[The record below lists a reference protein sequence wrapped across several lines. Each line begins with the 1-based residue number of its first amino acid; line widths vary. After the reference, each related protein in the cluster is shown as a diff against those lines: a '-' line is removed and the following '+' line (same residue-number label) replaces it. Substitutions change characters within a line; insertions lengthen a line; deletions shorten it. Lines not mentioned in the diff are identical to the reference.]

1 MFLVIGEK
9 PSVSRALAKV
19 LKAEK
24 KEDGYLVGEGCLVS
38 WCFGHLAEYASPET
52 YDERYAKWD
61 FSDLPIIP
69 EKWELTVAKDKK
81 GQLVVLK
88 KLLCRKDLEYVV
100 NACDAG
106 REGELIFK
114 HVYDLS
120 GSTLPVKRLWISSM
134 EDSAIREG
142 FANQKGG
149 TEYRNICEASVC
161 RAKADW
167 LVGMNAT
174 RAYTTKYFKK
184 LAVGR
189 VQTPTLAMLTER
201 ERQIRD
207 FKKEKYFAVHISCDG
222 MDAVTGRVDSR
233 KDAEEILENARTAR
247 HR

>member
-1 MFLVIGEK
+1 
-9 PSVSRALAKV
+9 
-19 LKAEK
+19 
-24 KEDGYLVGEGCLVS
+24 
-38 WCFGHLAEYASPET
+38 
-52 YDERYAKWD
+52 
-61 FSDLPIIP
+61 
-69 EKWELTVAKDKK
+69 
-81 GQLVVLK
+81 
-88 KLLCRKDLEYVV
+88 
-100 NACDAG
+100 
-106 REGELIFK
+106 
-114 HVYDLS
+114 
-120 GSTLPVKRLWISSM
+120 M

-142 FANQKGG
+142 FANQKDG

-222 MDAVTGRVDSR
+222 MPSAGTRPPVSLWKTGT
-233 KDAEEILENARTAR
+233 KK
-247 HR
+247 

>member
-9 PSVSRALAKV
+9 PSVSQTLAKI

-24 KEDGYLVGEGCLVS
+24 KEDGYLAGKDCLVS
-38 WCFGHLAEYASPET
+38 WCFGHLAEYASPES
-52 YDERYAKWD
+52 YDEQYAKWD

-69 EKWELTVAKDKK
+69 EKWKLTVAKDKK
-81 GQLVVLK
+81 AQLAVLK
-88 KLLCRKDLEYVV
+88 KLLNRKDLSYVV

-120 GSTLPVKRLWISSM
+120 GSALPVKRLWISSM
-134 EDSAIREG
+134 ENSAIREG
-142 FANQKGG
+142 FANLKDG

-189 VQTPTLAMLTER
+189 VQTPTLAMLVER
-201 ERQIRD
+201 E
-207 FKKEKYFAVHISCDG
+207 EKI
-222 MDAVTGRVDSR
+222 
-233 KDAEEILENARTAR
+233 
-247 HR
+247 